1 MNTKKKIAAPVM
13 LVACLIGVGIMAVCC
28 IGTVCWGLDA
38 LAGAETESTAGTYFG
53 MAAVSGGFSLFFV
66 WGMNSICCLVWV
78 EDGILYRRGLLFRYC
93 RSCSVSDI
101 QRLESIT
108 TPRGGSWIFI
118 VDSQPGV
125 FEPGMRKSYICLE
138 NTETNRRFI
147 ATFCGRMIRTRQH
160 PYSRR

>member
-1 MNTKKKIAAPVM
+1 MNTKKKIVSPVM
-13 LVACLIGVGIMAVCC
+13 LVVCLLGVGMMTFALVYSLCEGLGDWKTG
-28 IGTVCWGLDA
+28 GTIYWVYFA
-38 LAGAETESTAGTYFG
+38 MVAGG
-53 MAAVSGGFSLFFV
+53 AAMDLLFL
-66 WGMNSICCLVWV
+66 WGMNTLCCLVWV

-101 QRLESIT
+101 QRLESTT

-138 NTETNRRFI
+138 NTEANRRFI
-147 ATFCGRMIRTRQH
+147 ASFCGRVVRTYKHRYT
-160 PYSRR
+160 P